1 MNLLPKFHQLT
12 TFILLILIAGN
23 SLFVMGQS
31 HGRADVTSQQMAE
44 LTIDV
49 DGDGTVDAL
58 TDGLLLLRYMFGLSG
73 DSLIA
78 AVVSENATYKT
89 EDELIGRISNLGNTL
104 DVDNNGEIDA
114 LTDGLIILRYL
125 FGLDGEALIANVV
138 SDDGERQSA
147 ADIQAHLEEL
157 LPPEPGDIGQPNII
171 LIISDDQGLDS
182 SAQYN
187 LSADL
192 PVTPHLDQ
200 LAASGITFDNAWA
213 TPACTTTRS
222 TIITGKY
229 GVNSGV
235 LNVGDIIPSNSV
247 TLQKYLKNNT
257 STANYASA
265 VIGKWHLGG
274 NSPAANHPS
283 TMGVDYYAGSLRG
296 AVNDYESWTLT
307 INGQTSQTTTY
318 HTTKVTDLAI
328 DWIDSQAE
336 PWFLWLAYVAPHTP
350 FHLPP
355 QSLHTQNLSGTD
367 TDINA
372 NPRNYY
378 LAAIE
383 AMDTEIGRLMAS
395 MTEEERDNTIIFYV
409 GDNGTPRQVADRSV
423 YANGSKGNLTQGGL
437 AVPMIASGAG
447 VSRKNVREDAL
458 ISSTDF
464 FATIASMAGD
474 TTSSI
479 EDSKS
484 FKNLLTNSN
493 AAHRDYLYSDF
504 SGDNIS
510 GWAIR
515 NTNYKLISTAT
526 GQALYD
532 LATDP
537 FENNNLLAGSAG
549 YSDIVSELSAVADGI
564 RQSDTGD
571 NGDTAATDI
580 TNKIFTNRSANCKD
594 YIASYS
600 SSATDMFSS
609 VVFTGNLTISD
620 VGSKCRL
627 QSNGVPN
634 HNFND
639 GSRSFPNDLSE
650 QSQDYQITATP
661 TFANTNTQLAIGMD
675 NGLML
680 NGVKFDL
687 LAAACFGVGNGKIG
701 CGDMANPWRFDP
713 MFPAN
718 GFAVDSHNA
727 HVQPSG
733 SYHYHATPNAMFS
746 AEIAVESPV
755 VGFAAD
761 GFPIFGSWFNDNGI
775 VRKAESSYHLKSG
788 TRIAVSGYPTPAG
801 NYDGTYR
808 QDYEYTDGFG
818 DLDEC
823 NGMQVNGVYGYFI
836 TDTFPFII
844 GCLKGQM
851 DPSFR

>member
-1 MNLLPKFHQLT
+1 MKLFPNSYRLRVSALWIF
-12 TFILLILIAGN
+12 IAGAGLLAV
-23 SLFVMGQS
+23 SQTYGSAALAS
-31 HGRADVTSQQMAE
+31 YDTADS
-44 LTIDV
+44 TIDV
-49 DGDGTVDAL
+49 DGDGSADAL

-73 DSLIA
+73 NSLITG
-78 AVVSENATYKT
+78 VVSENAAYKT
-89 EDELIGRISNLGNTL
+89 PDELIGRMSNLGNKL
-104 DVDNNGEIDA
+104 DVDSNGEIDA

-125 FGLDGEALIANVV
+125 FGLDGEALIANVI
-138 SDDGERQSA
+138 GEDADRPSA
-147 ADIQAHLEEL
+147 GDIQTYLQQLA
-157 LPPEPGDIGQPNII
+157 LPASEDSGQPNII

-192 PVTPHLDQ
+192 PVTPHLDK
-200 LAASGITFDNAWA
+200 LAVSGITFDNAWA

-222 TIITGKY
+222 AIITGQY

-235 LNVGDIIPSNSV
+235 LNVGDIIPPDSV
-247 TLQKYLKNNT
+247 TLQKYLKDNADTT
-257 STANYASA
+257 SYASA

-274 NSPAANHPS
+274 NSPEANHPS
-283 TMGVDYYAGSLRG
+283 TLGVDYYAGSLRG
-296 AVNDYESWTLT
+296 AVNDYESWPLT
-307 INGQTSQTTTY
+307 INGQTSQTSTY

-328 DWIDSQAE
+328 DWIGSQTD

-355 QSLHTQNLSGTD
+355 QALHTQDLLGSD
-367 TDINA
+367 ADINA

-383 AMDTEIGRLMAS
+383 AMDTEIGRLLAS
-395 MTEEERDNTIIFYV
+395 MTQEELDITIIFYV

-423 YANGSKGNLTQGGL
+423 YANGSKGSLTQGGL
-437 AVPMIASGAG
+437 SVPMIASGAG

-504 SGDNIS
+504 SSDNVS
-510 GWAIR
+510 GWAVR

-526 GQALYD
+526 GQELYD
-532 LATDP
+532 LENDP
-537 FENNNLLAGSAG
+537 FENSNLLAGSTD
-549 YSDIVSELSAVADGI
+549 YSDIVSELSEIANGI
-564 RQSDTGD
+564 RQTDTG
-571 NGDTAATDI
+571 GTEVTDI
-580 TNKIFTNRSANCKD
+580 TNKIFTNQSGNCKD

-600 SSATDMFSS
+600 ASATDIFRS
-609 VVFTGNLTISD
+609 VVFTGDVTISEA
-620 VGSKCRL
+620 GSKCRL

-634 HNFND
+634 HDFND
-639 GSRSFPNDLSE
+639 GSRSFPNNLSE
-650 QSQDYQITATP
+650 QSQSYEITAAP
-661 TFANTNTQLAIGMD
+661 TFANANTQLAIGMD

-680 NGVKFDL
+680 NGVKIDL
-687 LAAACFGVGNGKIG
+687 LAAACFRVGNEKTG
-701 CGDMANPWRFDP
+701 CGDMSNPWRFDP

-733 SYHYHATPNAMFS
+733 SYHYHATPNALFS
-746 AEIAVESPV
+746 AETAVESPV

-761 GFPIFGSWFNDNGI
+761 GFPIFGSWFNDNGA
-775 VRKAESSYHLKSG
+775 VRKAQSSYRLKSG
-788 TRIAVSGYPTPAG
+788 DRAPVSGYPTPEG

-808 QDYEYTDGFG
+808 QDYEYIDGFG

-823 NGMQVNGVYGYFI
+823 NGMQINGVYGYFI
-836 TDTFPFII
+836 TDTFPFIL

-851 DPSFR
+851 DPSFQ

>member
-23 SLFVMGQS
+23 SLFAMGQS
-31 HGRADVTSQQMAE
+31 HGRADDTSQQMAE

-78 AVVSENATYKT
+78 GVVSENATYKT

-247 TLQKYLKNNT
+247 TLQKYLKNNA

-307 INGQTSQTTTY
+307 INGQTSQTSTY

-328 DWIDSQAE
+328 DWIGSQTD

-355 QSLHTQNLSGTD
+355 QALHTQDLLGSD
-367 TDINA
+367 ADINA

-383 AMDTEIGRLMAS
+383 AMDTEIGRLLAS
-395 MTEEERDNTIIFYV
+395 MTQEELDNTIIFYV

-423 YANGSKGNLTQGGL
+423 YANGSKGSLTQGGL
-437 AVPMIASGAG
+437 SVPMIASGAG

-504 SGDNIS
+504 SSDNVS
-510 GWAIR
+510 GWAVR

-526 GQALYD
+526 GQELYD
-532 LATDP
+532 LENDP
-537 FENNNLLAGSAG
+537 FENSNLLAGSTD
-549 YSDIVSELSAVADGI
+549 YSDIVSELSEIANGI
-564 RQSDTGD
+564 RQTDTG
-571 NGDTAATDI
+571 GTEVTDI
-580 TNKIFTNRSANCKD
+580 TNKIFTNQSGNCKD

-600 SSATDMFSS
+600 ASATDIFRS
-609 VVFTGNLTISD
+609 VVFTGDVTISEA
-620 VGSKCRL
+620 GSKCRL

-634 HNFND
+634 HDFND
-639 GSRSFPNDLSE
+639 GSRSFPNNLSE
-650 QSQDYQITATP
+650 QSQSYEITAAP
-661 TFANTNTQLAIGMD
+661 TFASANTQLAIGMD

-680 NGVKFDL
+680 NGVKIDL
-687 LAAACFGVGNGKIG
+687 LAAACFRVANEKTG
-701 CGDMANPWRFDP
+701 CGDMSNPWRFDP

-733 SYHYHATPNAMFS
+733 SYHYHATPNALFS
-746 AEIAVESPV
+746 AETAVESPV

-761 GFPIFGSWFNDNGI
+761 GFPIFGSWFNDNGA
-775 VRKAESSYHLKSG
+775 VRKAQSSYRLKSG
-788 TRIAVSGYPTPAG
+788 DRAPVSGYPTPEG

-808 QDYEYTDGFG
+808 QDYEYIDGFG

-823 NGMQVNGVYGYFI
+823 NGMQINGVYGYFI
-836 TDTFPFII
+836 TDTFPFIL

-851 DPSFR
+851 DPSFQ

>member
-157 LPPEPGDIGQPNII
+157 LPSEPGDIGQPNII

-336 PWFLWLAYVAPHTP
+336 PWFLWLGYVAPHTP

-395 MTEEERDNTIIFYV
+395 MTEEERKNTIIFYV

-464 FATIASMAGD
+464 FRH
-474 TTSSI
+474 
-479 EDSKS
+479 
-484 FKNLLTNSN
+484 
-493 AAHRDYLYSDF
+493 HRKH
-504 SGDNIS
+504 G
-510 GWAIR
+510 R
-515 NTNYKLISTAT
+515 
-526 GQALYD
+526 
-532 LATDP
+532 
-537 FENNNLLAGSAG
+537 
-549 YSDIVSELSAVADGI
+549 
-564 RQSDTGD
+564 R
-571 NGDTAATDI
+571 
-580 TNKIFTNRSANCKD
+580 
-594 YIASYS
+594 
-600 SSATDMFSS
+600 
-609 VVFTGNLTISD
+609 
-620 VGSKCRL
+620 
-627 QSNGVPN
+627 
-634 HNFND
+634 
-639 GSRSFPNDLSE
+639 
-650 QSQDYQITATP
+650 
-661 TFANTNTQLAIGMD
+661 
-675 NGLML
+675 
-680 NGVKFDL
+680 
-687 LAAACFGVGNGKIG
+687 
-701 CGDMANPWRFDP
+701 
-713 MFPAN
+713 
-718 GFAVDSHNA
+718 
-727 HVQPSG
+727 
-733 SYHYHATPNAMFS
+733 
-746 AEIAVESPV
+746 
-755 VGFAAD
+755 
-761 GFPIFGSWFNDNGI
+761 
-775 VRKAESSYHLKSG
+775 
-788 TRIAVSGYPTPAG
+788 
-801 NYDGTYR
+801 
-808 QDYEYTDGFG
+808 
-818 DLDEC
+818 
-823 NGMQVNGVYGYFI
+823 
-836 TDTFPFII
+836 
-844 GCLKGQM
+844 
-851 DPSFR
+851 

>member
-1 MNLLPKFHQLT
+1 MKLFPNSYRLRVSALWIF
-12 TFILLILIAGN
+12 IAGAGLLAV
-23 SLFVMGQS
+23 SPTYGSAALAS
-31 HGRADVTSQQMAE
+31 YDTADS
-44 LTIDV
+44 TIDV
-49 DGDGTVDAL
+49 DGDGSADAL

-73 DSLIA
+73 NSLITG
-78 AVVSENATYKT
+78 VVSENAAYKT
-89 EDELIGRISNLGNTL
+89 PDELIGRMSNLGNKL
-104 DVDNNGEIDA
+104 DVDSNGEIDA

-125 FGLDGEALIANVV
+125 FGLDGEALIANVI
-138 SDDGERQSA
+138 GEDADRPSA
-147 ADIQAHLEEL
+147 GDIQTYLQQLA
-157 LPPEPGDIGQPNII
+157 LPASEDSGQPNII

-187 LSADL
+187 LSTDL
-192 PVTPHLDQ
+192 PVTPHLDK
-200 LAASGITFDNAWA
+200 LAVSGITFDNAWA

-222 TIITGKY
+222 AIITGQY

-235 LNVGDIIPSNSV
+235 LEVGDVIPPDSV
-247 TLQKYLKNNT
+247 ILQKYLKDNPDTT
-257 STANYASA
+257 SYASA

-283 TMGVDYYAGSLRG
+283 TLGVDYYAGSLRG
-296 AVNDYESWTLT
+296 AVNDYESWPLT
-307 INGQTSQTTTY
+307 INGQTSQTSTY

-328 DWIDSQAE
+328 DWIGSQTD

-355 QSLHTQNLSGTD
+355 QALHTQDLLGSD
-367 TDINA
+367 ADINA

-383 AMDTEIGRLMAS
+383 AMDTEIGRLLAS
-395 MTEEERDNTIIFYV
+395 MTQEELDNTIIFYV

-423 YANGSKGNLTQGGL
+423 YANGSKGSLTQGGL
-437 AVPMIASGAG
+437 SVPMIASGAG

-504 SGDNIS
+504 SSDNIS
-510 GWAIR
+510 GWAVR

-526 GQALYD
+526 GQELYD
-532 LATDP
+532 LENDP
-537 FENNNLLAGSAG
+537 FENSNLLAGSTD
-549 YSDIVSELSAVADGI
+549 YSDIVSELSEIANGI
-564 RQSDTGD
+564 RQTDTG
-571 NGDTAATDI
+571 GTEVTDI
-580 TNKIFTNRSANCKD
+580 TNKIFTNQSGNCKD

-600 SSATDMFSS
+600 ASATDIFRS
-609 VVFTGNLTISD
+609 VVFTGDVTISEA
-620 VGSKCRL
+620 GSKCRL

-634 HNFND
+634 HDFND
-639 GSRSFPNDLSE
+639 GSRSFPNNLSE
-650 QSQDYQITATP
+650 QSQSYEITAAP
-661 TFANTNTQLAIGMD
+661 TFASTNTQLAIGMD

-680 NGVKFDL
+680 NGVKIDL
-687 LAAACFGVGNGKIG
+687 LAAACFRVGNEKTG
-701 CGDMANPWRFDP
+701 CGDMSNPWRFDP

-733 SYHYHATPNAMFS
+733 SYHYHATPNALFS
-746 AEIAVESPV
+746 AETAVESPV

-761 GFPIFGSWFNDNGI
+761 GFPIFGSWFNDNGA
-775 VRKAESSYHLKSG
+775 VRKAQSSYRLKSG
-788 TRIAVSGYPTPAG
+788 DRAPVSGYPTPEG

-808 QDYEYTDGFG
+808 QDYEYIDGFG

-823 NGMQVNGVYGYFI
+823 NGMQINGVYGYFI
-836 TDTFPFII
+836 TDTFPFIL

-851 DPSFR
+851 DPSFQ

>member
-1 MNLLPKFHQLT
+1 MKLFPNSYRLRVSALWIF
-12 TFILLILIAGN
+12 IAGAGLLAV
-23 SLFVMGQS
+23 SQTYGSAALAS
-31 HGRADVTSQQMAE
+31 YDTADS
-44 LTIDV
+44 TIDV
-49 DGDGTVDAL
+49 DGDGSADAL

-73 DSLIA
+73 NSLITG
-78 AVVSENATYKT
+78 VVSENAAYKT
-89 EDELIGRISNLGNTL
+89 PDELIGRMSNLGNKL
-104 DVDNNGEIDA
+104 DVDSNGEIDA

-125 FGLDGEALIANVV
+125 FGLDGETLIANVIGN
-138 SDDGERQSA
+138 DADRQSA
-147 ADIQAHLEEL
+147 GDIQTYLQQLA
-157 LPPEPGDIGQPNII
+157 LPASEDSGQPNII

-192 PVTPHLDQ
+192 PVTPHLDK
-200 LAASGITFDNAWA
+200 LAVSGITFDNAWA

-222 TIITGKY
+222 AIITGQY

-235 LNVGDIIPSNSV
+235 LNVGDIIPPDSV
-247 TLQKYLKNNT
+247 TLQKYLKDNADTT
-257 STANYASA
+257 SYASA

-274 NSPAANHPS
+274 NSPEANHPS
-283 TMGVDYYAGSLRG
+283 TLGVDYYAGSLRG

-383 AMDTEIGRLMAS
+383 AMDTEISRLMAS
-395 MTEEERDNTIIFYV
+395 LTEEERNNTIIFYV

-504 SGDNIS
+504 SSDNVS
-510 GWAIR
+510 GWAVR

-526 GQALYD
+526 GQELYD
-532 LATDP
+532 LENDP
-537 FENNNLLAGSAG
+537 FENSNLLAGSTD
-549 YSDIVSELSAVADGI
+549 YSDIVSELSEIANGI
-564 RQSDTGD
+564 RQTDTG
-571 NGDTAATDI
+571 GTEVTDI
-580 TNKIFTNRSANCKD
+580 TNKIFTNQSGNCKD

-600 SSATDMFSS
+600 ASATDIFRS
-609 VVFTGNLTISD
+609 VVFTGDVTISEA
-620 VGSKCRL
+620 GSKCRL

-634 HNFND
+634 HDFND
-639 GSRSFPNDLSE
+639 GSRSFPNNLSE
-650 QSQDYQITATP
+650 QSQSYEITAAP
-661 TFANTNTQLAIGMD
+661 TFASANTQLAIGMD

-680 NGVKFDL
+680 NGVKIDL
-687 LAAACFGVGNGKIG
+687 LAAACFRVGNEKTG
-701 CGDMANPWRFDP
+701 CGDMSNPWRFDP

-733 SYHYHATPNAMFS
+733 SYHYHATPNALFS
-746 AEIAVESPV
+746 AETAVESPV

-823 NGMQVNGVYGYFI
+823 NGMQVNGIYGYFI

-844 GCLKGQM
+844 GCLKGQI

>member
-1 MNLLPKFHQLT
+1 MKLFPNSYRLRVSALWIF
-12 TFILLILIAGN
+12 IAGAGLLAV
-23 SLFVMGQS
+23 SQTYGSAALAS
-31 HGRADVTSQQMAE
+31 YDTADS
-44 LTIDV
+44 TIDV
-49 DGDGTVDAL
+49 DGDGSADAL

-73 DSLIA
+73 NSLITG
-78 AVVSENATYKT
+78 VVSENAAYKT
-89 EDELIGRISNLGNTL
+89 PDELIGRMSNLGNKL
-104 DVDNNGEIDA
+104 DVDSNGEIDA

-125 FGLDGEALIANVV
+125 FGLDGEALIANVI
-138 SDDGERQSA
+138 GEDADRPSA
-147 ADIQAHLEEL
+147 GDIQTYLQQLA
-157 LPPEPGDIGQPNII
+157 LPASEDSGQPNII

-192 PVTPHLDQ
+192 PVTPHLDK
-200 LAASGITFDNAWA
+200 LAVSGITFDNAWA

-222 TIITGKY
+222 AIITGQY

-235 LNVGDIIPSNSV
+235 LNVGDIIPPDSV
-247 TLQKYLKNNT
+247 TLQKYLKDNADTT
-257 STANYASA
+257 SYASA

-274 NSPAANHPS
+274 NSPEANHPS
-283 TMGVDYYAGSLRG
+283 TLGVDYYAGSLRG
-296 AVNDYESWTLT
+296 AVNDYESWPLT
-307 INGQTSQTTTY
+307 INGQTSQTSTY

-328 DWIDSQAE
+328 DWIGSQTD

-355 QSLHTQNLSGTD
+355 QALHTQDLLGSD
-367 TDINA
+367 ADINA

-383 AMDTEIGRLMAS
+383 AMDTEIGRLLAS
-395 MTEEERDNTIIFYV
+395 MTQEELDNTIIFYV

-423 YANGSKGNLTQGGL
+423 YANGSKGSLTQGGL
-437 AVPMIASGAG
+437 SVPMIASGAG

-504 SGDNIS
+504 SSDNVS
-510 GWAIR
+510 GWAVR

-526 GQALYD
+526 GQELYD
-532 LATDP
+532 LENDP
-537 FENNNLLAGSAG
+537 FENSNLLAGSTD
-549 YSDIVSELSAVADGI
+549 YSDIVSELSEIANGI
-564 RQSDTGD
+564 RQTDTG
-571 NGDTAATDI
+571 GTEVTDI
-580 TNKIFTNRSANCKD
+580 TNKIFTNQSGNCKD

-600 SSATDMFSS
+600 ASATDIFRS
-609 VVFTGNLTISD
+609 VVFTGDVTISEA
-620 VGSKCRL
+620 GSKCRL

-634 HNFND
+634 HDFND
-639 GSRSFPNDLSE
+639 GSRSFPNNLSE
-650 QSQDYQITATP
+650 QSQSYEINAAP
-661 TFANTNTQLAIGMD
+661 TFASTNTQLAIGMD

-680 NGVKFDL
+680 NGVKIDL
-687 LAAACFGVGNGKIG
+687 LAAACFRVANEKTG
-701 CGDMANPWRFDP
+701 CGDMSNPWRFDP

-733 SYHYHATPNAMFS
+733 SYHYHATPNALFS
-746 AEIAVESPV
+746 AETAVESPV

-761 GFPIFGSWFNDNGI
+761 GFPIFGSWFNDNGA
-775 VRKAESSYHLKSG
+775 VRKAQSSYRLKSG
-788 TRIAVSGYPTPAG
+788 DRAPVSGYPTPEG

-808 QDYEYTDGFG
+808 QDYEYIDGFG

-823 NGMQVNGVYGYFI
+823 NGMQINGVYGYFI
-836 TDTFPFII
+836 TDTFPFIL

-851 DPSFR
+851 DPSFQ

>member
-1 MNLLPKFHQLT
+1 MKLFPNSYRLRVSALWIF
-12 TFILLILIAGN
+12 IAGAGLLAV
-23 SLFVMGQS
+23 SPTYGSAALAS
-31 HGRADVTSQQMAE
+31 YDTADS
-44 LTIDV
+44 TIDV
-49 DGDGTVDAL
+49 DGDGSADAL

-73 DSLIA
+73 NSLITG
-78 AVVSENATYKT
+78 VVSENAAYKT
-89 EDELIGRISNLGNTL
+89 PDELIGRMSNLGNKL
-104 DVDNNGEIDA
+104 DVDSNGEIDA

-125 FGLDGEALIANVV
+125 FGLDGETLIANVIG
-138 SDDGERQSA
+138 DDADRQSA
-147 ADIQAHLEEL
+147 GDIQTYLQQLA
-157 LPPEPGDIGQPNII
+157 LPASEDSGQPNII

-192 PVTPHLDQ
+192 PVTPHLDK
-200 LAASGITFDNAWA
+200 LAVSGITFDNAWA

-222 TIITGKY
+222 AIITGQY

-235 LNVGDIIPSNSV
+235 LEVGDVIPPDSV
-247 TLQKYLKNNT
+247 ILQKYLKDNPDTT
-257 STANYASA
+257 SYASA

-274 NSPAANHPS
+274 NSPEANHPS
-283 TMGVDYYAGSLRG
+283 TLGVDYYAGSLRG
-296 AVNDYESWTLT
+296 AVNDYESWPLT
-307 INGQTSQTTTY
+307 INGQTSQTSTY

-328 DWIDSQAE
+328 DWIGSQTD

-355 QSLHTQNLSGTD
+355 QALHTQDLLGSD
-367 TDINA
+367 ADINA

-383 AMDTEIGRLMAS
+383 AMDTEIGRLLAS
-395 MTEEERDNTIIFYV
+395 MTQEELDNTIIFYV

-423 YANGSKGNLTQGGL
+423 YANGSKGSLTQGGL
-437 AVPMIASGAG
+437 SVPMIASGAG

-504 SGDNIS
+504 SSDNVS
-510 GWAIR
+510 GWAVR

-526 GQALYD
+526 GQELYD
-532 LATDP
+532 LENDP
-537 FENNNLLAGSAG
+537 FENSNLLAGSTD
-549 YSDIVSELSAVADGI
+549 YSDIVSELSEIANGI
-564 RQSDTGD
+564 RQTDTG
-571 NGDTAATDI
+571 GTEVTDI
-580 TNKIFTNRSANCKD
+580 TNKIFTNQSGNCKD

-600 SSATDMFSS
+600 ASATDIFRS
-609 VVFTGNLTISD
+609 VVFTGDVTISEA
-620 VGSKCRL
+620 GSKCRL

-634 HNFND
+634 HDFND
-639 GSRSFPNDLSE
+639 GSRSFPNNLSE
-650 QSQDYQITATP
+650 QSQSYEITAAP
-661 TFANTNTQLAIGMD
+661 TFASTNTQLAIGMD

-680 NGVKFDL
+680 NGVKIDL
-687 LAAACFGVGNGKIG
+687 LAAACFRVGNEKTG
-701 CGDMANPWRFDP
+701 CGDMSNPWRFDP

-733 SYHYHATPNAMFS
+733 SYHYHATPNALFS
-746 AEIAVESPV
+746 AETAVESPV

-761 GFPIFGSWFNDNGI
+761 GFPIFGSWFNDNGA
-775 VRKAESSYHLKSG
+775 VRKAQSSYRLKSG
-788 TRIAVSGYPTPAG
+788 DRAPVSGYPTPEG

-808 QDYEYTDGFG
+808 QDYEYIDGFG

-823 NGMQVNGVYGYFI
+823 NGMQINGVYGYFI
-836 TDTFPFII
+836 TNTFPFIL

-851 DPSFR
+851 DPSFQ

>member
-1 MNLLPKFHQLT
+1 MNLFPKSPRLISS
-12 TFILLILIAGN
+12 ILLLFIAGN
-23 SLFVMGQS
+23 SLFAMGQS
-31 HGRADVTSQQMAE
+31 PDHNGVASQQMAE
-44 LTIDV
+44 PTIDV
-49 DGDGTVDAL
+49 DGDGAADAL
-58 TDGLLLLRYMFGLSG
+58 TDGLLLLRHMFGLSG

-78 AVVSENATYKT
+78 GVVSENASYKT
-89 EDELIGRISNLGNTL
+89 ADELIGRISNLGNTL

-114 LTDGLIILRYL
+114 LTDGLITLRYL
-125 FGLDGEALIANVV
+125 FGLDGDVLISDVIGANAV
-138 SDDGERQSA
+138 RTSA
-147 ADIQAHLEEL
+147 ADIQAHLQEFT
-157 LPPEPGDIGQPNII
+157 PSAPEVAKQPNII
-171 LIISDDQGLDS
+171 FIISDDQGLDS

-192 PVTPHLDQ
+192 PVTPHLNQ
-200 LAASGITFDNAWA
+200 LANNGIIFDNAWA

-222 TIITGKY
+222 TMITGKY

-235 LNVGDIIPSNSV
+235 LNVGDIIPFDSI
-247 TLQKYLKNNT
+247 TLQEYLKDNTNT
-257 STANYASA
+257 SNYASA

-283 TMGVDYYAGSLRG
+283 TMGIDYYAGSLRG
-296 AVNDYESWTLT
+296 AVDDYESWPLT

-355 QSLHTQNLSGTD
+355 QSLHTQELSGSD
-367 TDINA
+367 DDISA

-395 MTEEERDNTIIFYV
+395 MTQEERDNTIVFYV
-409 GDNGTPRQVADRSV
+409 GDNGTPRQVVDRSV

-464 FATIASMAGD
+464 FATIARLAGS

-479 EDSKS
+479 EDSMS
-484 FKNLLTNSN
+484 FKNLLSNSN
-493 AAHRDYLYSDF
+493 AAHRDYVYSDF
-504 SGDNIS
+504 SSDNVS

-515 NTNYKLISTAT
+515 NTNYKLISTEA
-526 GQALYD
+526 GQELYD

-549 YSDIVSELSAVADGI
+549 YSDVVSELSEVADGI
-564 RQSDTGD
+564 RQTDTGD

-600 SSATDMFSS
+600 ASATDIFRS
-609 VVFTGNLTISD
+609 VVFTGNLTISEA
-620 VGSKCRL
+620 GSKCRL

-650 QSQDYQITATP
+650 QSQDYEITAIP

-687 LAAACFGVGNGKIG
+687 LAAACFGVGNEKIG
-701 CGDMANPWRFDP
+701 CSDMANPWRFDP

-746 AEIAVESPV
+746 AESAIESPV

-775 VRKAESSYHLKSG
+775 VRKAESSYHLKTG
-788 TRIAVSGYPTPAG
+788 TRAAVSGYPTPPG

-851 DPSFR
+851 DASFR